1 MPSCV
6 GACFTP
12 AQPVVLASM
21 EVRGAPEAPP
31 ALGVPGAAGAADD
44 EPPAPPSATRSAS
57 ALASTADF
65 SRRSMNGLQS
75 FLSSSD
81 ARAPADRWRS
91 VASLL
96 CPAAMR
102 LAYSRLNSCASPSRP
117 GQHRSYSAQSS
128 FRSFWMGVPVITSR
142 CDEGSVRIF
151 IGNCAAGFLSLC
163 PSSHTIQSHSRPPRA
178 RAGMSCPLTAA
189 PRPLAA
195 ATRSASS
202 SDSGAPS
209 ATSLCVTMPYVLRST
224 PPRSVTARSALS
236 RSDLE
241 PPPAYLNRFTPST
254 RPATTNSLPQCG
266 SSVVGARHSTRF
278 AARLRSRP
286 AANAAT
292 CRVFPK
298 PMSSARIPPRPC
310 SCRFHI
316 QRTPSRWWSYRRD
329 ASAPASSKRG
339 PPSRPFRRIGRG
351 PPDGSSGFRGDT
363 WEGALPRSEA
373 KGAPLGD
380 ALEARGFDRV
390 VAGVAGVAA
399 RRGSG
404 GPGAGTDGARACG
417 GLVAGATGAKGAGRG
432 AKGAGGA

>member
-1 MPSCV
+1 
-6 GACFTP
+6 
-12 AQPVVLASM
+12 
-21 EVRGAPEAPP
+21 
-31 ALGVPGAAGAADD
+31 
-44 EPPAPPSATRSAS
+44 
-57 ALASTADF
+57 
-65 SRRSMNGLQS
+65 
-75 FLSSSD
+75 
-81 ARAPADRWRS
+81 
-91 VASLL
+91 
-96 CPAAMR
+96 
-102 LAYSRLNSCASPSRP
+102 
-117 GQHRSYSAQSS
+117 
-128 FRSFWMGVPVITSR
+128 
-142 CDEGSVRIF
+142 
-151 IGNCAAGFLSLC
+151 
-163 PSSHTIQSHSRPPRA
+163 
-178 RAGMSCPLTAA
+178 
-189 PRPLAA
+189 
-195 ATRSASS
+195 
-202 SDSGAPS
+202 
-209 ATSLCVTMPYVLRST
+209 MPYVLRST

-417 GLVAGATGAKGAGRG
+417 GLVAGATGAKGPVAARKVLEVLEVRRWASSPRGR
-432 AKGAGGA
+432 ASRRRARRRRRPRHPSSRHPSSPPPPPRSRSRSR